1 MPTQHSFLP
10 QQLTLTI
17 ALVLGCADVSMA
29 LQSTDDATP
38 PTSETATQK
47 QTQPNHSKAS
57 LRPPKFTTLEGETP
71 PTIRFNR
78 GLVEAST
85 RFRNLGQMGAEVHV
99 AGEFHN
105 EGSVGKSVFVNETG
119 SFSGHGTVDTLNVK
133 GLLNV
138 DPASGAPTV
147 KKNLELSQSATLL
160 YGIHPESGSATIKVG
175 GTATL
180 GGATLKITS
189 LPGES
194 IGAGKH
200 IVIEAKK
207 VDGEFGKVVNELAF
221 VTAKPDYAT
230 EKQVGLTLTLKDV
243 PPKEV
248 APTPNGQAVLAAIL
262 GSGSTQPTQ
271 AEPSITSPTPP
282 SPAVEPQADR
292 SASKPTEP
300 AKVVASTQP
309 KPAAQVQA
317 VKPAPKPNAAVNAL
331 LGTNMATAA
340 DAIDQLG
347 DYNTAD
353 LGSATLSSITPIST
367 GMLSAMDRRSP
378 TGAHDNGQVWVQAIG
393 NSGSIGR
400 QLGSYTLKHST
411 KGLMLGTDWA
421 ISPDWRLGL
430 ISGKTHT
437 RLDSRQFDGRLDS
450 WLVGAY
456 ALRQDG
462 PLALRLGA
470 VYGSHDG
477 STKRHV
483 AYNGFSDRL
492 KGRYDA
498 NTQQVFGQLG
508 YNLNVGHFDVEP
520 YVQVGYQRY
529 QRDRYTE
536 KGGSAALQFS
546 GQSQDNYNS
555 NLGLRLARTLPLDQG
570 MRLTPRLNLGWKH
583 LYGETRGTSR
593 QRLASAGNTY
603 TVEGVELD
611 RDSLLFETGLDLT
624 VSPRHTLGVSYNG
637 ETGQDN
643 RNGALMGQ
651 WRMMF

>member
-1 MPTQHSFLP
+1 
-10 QQLTLTI
+10 
-17 ALVLGCADVSMA
+17 MA

-317 VKPAPKPNAAVNAL
+317 VKPASKPNAAVNAL

-400 QLGSYTLKHST
+400 QLGSYALKHST

-430 ISGKTHT
+430 IGGKTHT

-611 RDSLLFETGLDLT
+611 RDSLFFETGLDLT

>member
-400 QLGSYTLKHST
+400 QLGSYALKHST

-430 ISGKTHT
+430 IGGKTHT